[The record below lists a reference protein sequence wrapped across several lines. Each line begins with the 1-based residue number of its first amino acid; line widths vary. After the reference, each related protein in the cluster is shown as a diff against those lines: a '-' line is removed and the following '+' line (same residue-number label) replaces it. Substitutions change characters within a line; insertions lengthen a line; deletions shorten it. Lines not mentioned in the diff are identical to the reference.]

1 MKSLVGL
8 FAGAV
13 VFQLG
18 ALVAMNSALPGVAV
32 ASPEAARL
40 YGAGCKTNAS
50 GTVRV
55 CCNGQTVSQNL
66 QRDSSS
72 GYKDGSAVPCGTS
85 SSCTYTP
92 LGSDKCG
99 S

>member
-18 ALVAMNSALPGVAV
+18 ALDAMNVPLPGVAG
-32 ASPEAARL
+32 ASPEAAQL
-40 YGAGCKTNAS
+40 YGAGCKKNAS
-50 GTVRV
+50 GTVTL
-55 CCNGQTVSQNL
+55 CCNGYTTTVNL
-66 QRDSSS
+66 QKDDNN
-72 GYKDGSAVPCGTS
+72 GYKDGTSVPCATGA
-85 SSCTYTP
+85 SCKYTP